1 MVADAVDDDRAAKL
15 HWQRGGEGINAAW
28 ARGTRLLLLH
38 PPPPHAA
45 ASQRGRCVLTVRL
58 LVVEGGSVLSAAE
71 TYVERGSVLSAAD
84 TYAGEVWA
92 ADLGW

>member
-1 MVADAVDDDRAAKL
+1 MVADAVDDDEAAKL

-28 ARGTRLLLLH
+28 ARRTRLLLLH

-45 ASQRGRCVLTVRL
+45 ASQRGRCVVTVCLLVVEGGSVLTVCL

-71 TYVERGSVLSAAD
+71 TRG
-84 TYAGEVWA
+84 GEVWA
-92 ADLGW
+92 ADLAW